1 MKKKILG
8 SKKDHDIFI
17 LEHERNNKDDISSFQ
32 ALAAKTNNFDFV
44 QRDDLDFAKTYIS
57 WVHEQ
62 QIHHVS
68 LFIHLKHLA

>member
-57 WVHEQ
+57 
-62 QIHHVS
+62 
-68 LFIHLKHLA
+68 